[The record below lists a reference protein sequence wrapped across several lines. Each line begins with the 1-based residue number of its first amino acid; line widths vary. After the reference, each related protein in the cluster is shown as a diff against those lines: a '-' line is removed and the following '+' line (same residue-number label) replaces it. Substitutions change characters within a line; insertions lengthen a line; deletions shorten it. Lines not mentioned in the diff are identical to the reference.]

1 MVMIVTIHAY
11 GHGSGLNYD
20 YLYSLGAD
28 CSTAYH
34 LGLFSLGKC
43 GVTGFMFISGYYGI
57 SLKWKKLVN
66 MIVMLGFYLMLLAI
80 IGGDSIIATIKV
92 LLHPWDEWWFVSSYI
107 VICLL
112 SPFINNSI
120 AQMTERQLCYILLG
134 LLFYEYVGQFVAMG
148 NSHDTIFLLTVFLCA
163 RYTRLYITPPILRKK
178 KLCIMTFVTILSGAI
193 LCLSPIAFSMMG
205 ISKLNQYF
213 ISNNNIVL
221 LIFTAS
227 IVIVLDSKRTTNKYI
242 NYLATSTLAIYLLT
256 DNFVVRKPLD
266 TWLLKEIISGVNGYV
281 CLLIVVVICL
291 LIDKIRGLLFD
302 GVKMIITKINVN

>member
-1 MVMIVTIHAY
+1 
-11 GHGSGLNYD
+11 
-20 YLYSLGAD
+20 
-28 CSTAYH
+28 
-34 LGLFSLGKC
+34 
-43 GVTGFMFISGYYGI
+43 
-57 SLKWKKLVN
+57 
-66 MIVMLGFYLMLLAI
+66 
-80 IGGDSIIATIKV
+80 
-92 LLHPWDEWWFVSSYI
+92 
-107 VICLL
+107 
-112 SPFINNSI
+112 
-120 AQMTERQLCYILLG
+120 
-134 LLFYEYVGQFVAMG
+134 
-148 NSHDTIFLLTVFLCA
+148 
-163 RYTRLYITPPILRKK
+163 
-178 KLCIMTFVTILSGAI
+178 MTFVTILSGAI

-302 GVKMIITKINVN
+302 GVKMIITKINVNSNF